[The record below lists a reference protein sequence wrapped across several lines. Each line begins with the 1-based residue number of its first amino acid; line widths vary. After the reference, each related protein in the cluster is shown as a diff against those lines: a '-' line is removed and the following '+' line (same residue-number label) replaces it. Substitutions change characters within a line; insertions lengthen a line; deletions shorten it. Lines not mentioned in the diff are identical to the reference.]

1 MARLGLCGGQ
11 GSIGESGLIAMA
23 VVSFADP
30 LTERLVAFVRSVGI
44 EVRATTLPDK
54 TFLPGLDIR
63 NGAILVDEE
72 RLTHPGD
79 ILHEAGHL
87 AVADPA
93 ERLAPKLSPDG
104 GDELTSIAWSYAA
117 LRHLDLDPAIVFHDR
132 GYKGGAAALIENFAA
147 GNYVGVPLLQVYGM
161 AAEPKRAAA
170 SGVEP
175 YPHMLRWLR

>member
-1 MARLGLCGGQ
+1 MSTAYT
-11 GSIGESGLIAMA
+11 
-23 VVSFADP
+23 FADP
-30 LTERLVAFVRSVGI
+30 LAERLVSFVRSIGI
-44 EVRATTLPDK
+44 EVRAATLPEK

-63 NGAILVDEE
+63 HGAILADEA

-93 ERLAPKLSPDG
+93 ARNAPTLSPTG

-117 LRHLDLDPAIVFHDR
+117 LRHLELHPAIVFHDD
-132 GYKGGAAALIENFAA
+132 GYKGRAASILENFTA
-147 GNYVGVPLLQVYGM
+147 GRYFGVPLLQLYGM
-161 AAEPKRAAA
+161 ACEPRRAAEM
-170 SGVEP
+170 GVEP